1 MPFVIWR
8 NRTTTWFAVVLMVA
22 GASAATVAD
31 YGAKADGTLQSE
43 AFQRAI
49 DETSARGGGT
59 LVVPPGRYLVAGL
72 FLKDGV
78 TLRLEEGATL
88 VASTNI
94 SDYVS
99 FRSKMPADYDET
111 TEYRT
116 THSSGSRPSL
126 LHAVVGAIGARNV
139 AIEGKGT
146 IDGRGYVHRKKPK
159 DPRRWRDVL
168 FYRCRDIRVEDVRLR
183 NSALWTC
190 YFKEC
195 ENVVVRGVDIWS
207 QSYWEND
214 GIDIEARNVLVENCT
229 VDTLDDGICLKNA
242 FFGFTVEN
250 VEVRN
255 CRVAS
260 CCNFIKFGT
269 TCFGGYRNCR
279 IHDCVLVP
287 CRESPLYAHHLRGGP
302 QRKGFPGVTA
312 PITGLAGISVEAPD
326 GGRVSDI
333 RIWNIDMTSGCVQT
347 PIFIRLERR
356 ELHPDGR
363 PGSLEDILIEN
374 VTCVNAG
381 WIASSITGVPG
392 LRVRNVTLRNID
404 ITTKPGAARELFS
417 KPVPEC
423 ERAYPTPNMFKFH
436 VLPASGFYLR
446 HADGIRFENVRI
458 RSAPGVELRPP
469 IVADDCTDVTCE
481 NAPLPVA
488 GIPST

>member
-1 MPFVIWR
+1 MWR
-8 NRTTTWFAVVLMVA
+8 AR
-22 GASAATVAD
+22 SPQAAFP
-31 YGAKADGTLQSE
+31 LW
-43 AFQRAI
+43 
-49 DETSARGGGT
+49 
-59 LVVPPGRYLVAGL
+59 
-72 FLKDGV
+72 
-78 TLRLEEGATL
+78 
-88 VASTNI
+88 
-94 SDYVS
+94 
-99 FRSKMPADYDET
+99 
-111 TEYRT
+111 
-116 THSSGSRPSL
+116 
-126 LHAVVGAIGARNV
+126 
-139 AIEGKGT
+139 
-146 IDGRGYVHRKKPK
+146 
-159 DPRRWRDVL
+159 DPRTPAIIKIRRRPRDDYAYL
-168 FYRCRDIRVEDVRLR
+168 QTDFAI
-183 NSALWTC
+183 
-190 YFKEC
+190 
-195 ENVVVRGVDIWS
+195 
-207 QSYWEND
+207 
-214 GIDIEARNVLVENCT
+214 
-229 VDTLDDGICLKNA
+229 
-242 FFGFTVEN
+242 
-250 VEVRN
+250 
-255 CRVAS
+255 
-260 CCNFIKFGT
+260 IKATQGG
-269 TCFGGYRNCR
+269 FGGYRNCR